1 MIKVAGWN
9 HGLGHAYNHFISML
23 PSPLSAA
30 QQLTDTNEEEEEE
43 TASVGISGKTNAQ
56 TLQAT
61 GGALHRLR
69 VCGQIGYLFKHTE
82 KKSTAEKTSFYL
94 GHLIS

>member
-9 HGLGHAYNHFISML
+9 HGPGHAYNHFISML

-30 QQLTDTNEEEEEE
+30 QQLTDTNEEEE
-43 TASVGISGKTNAQ
+43 TAAVGISGKTNAQ

-61 GGALHRLR
+61 GGALHRQR
-69 VCGQIGYLFKHTE
+69 VCDQIGYLFKDIE

-94 GHLIS
+94 GHLIR